1 MNEEIL
7 GNAFIFYHACR
18 ILIKKMNEGVLA
30 LSSGNLDA
38 QNRQNGKLVVPI
50 IVNASFA
57 CELFLK
63 SVLPDG
69 THGHALNELFT
80 CLDQKGQ
87 DEIIEYTK
95 SAMKRSNSNYTK
107 EQFLKDLNDS
117 SRYFVSWRYFHEG
130 HGLDANLQFI
140 VNFLDALAQ
149 MASKRKSQKDLAQ

>member
-30 LSSGNLDA
+30 LSFGNHDA
-38 QNRQNGKLVVPI
+38 QNRQNCKLVVPI

-63 SVLPDG
+63 SVLPDD
-69 THGHALNELFT
+69 THGHALKELFD

-87 DEIIEYTK
+87 DEIIEYTE

-107 EQFLKDLNDS
+107 EQFSKDLNDS
-117 SRYFVSWRYFHEG
+117 SKYFVSWRYFHEG
-130 HGLDANLQFI
+130 HSVKADLQFI
-140 VNFLDALAQ
+140 INFLDALAQ
-149 MASKRKSQKDLAQ
+149 TASKRKAQEDSSK